1 MSSEQSLLHVD
12 KVKCLSSCAVWK
24 LCIAQ
29 SNKNTTVENKLEG
42 NRQESKLYQ
51 DVSLEK
57 IVSFLKEKDELN
69 SASEISK
76 GNNDV
81 IESEKSYPIDN
92 TNLSIWEEGLNKSVI
107 KIEFDLGIN
116 DRFSQI
122 DKNFV
127 KAELNCTLNGVLIHN
142 SKVPIFTKDIQ
153 FILKPKRLIKSI
165 QICIEAIKQKH
176 LVTGKKTK
184 LSQNLFFINIIETN
198 NIAILVQ
205 KDIPD
210 LEALPTNFNSLV
222 NGGFT
227 LKKIYI
233 LLPVPDKIPKTKS
246 SNLQDELYS
255 LGSASTM
262 SSVGSNF
269 SSSSSGSFIN
279 LCKKTKPKVNKIS
292 LMSYAFQPNLQLQQM
307 QLQMQAQI
315 QKKNILLST
324 PRYNLSNYNRY
335 DEYAKAVIDN
345 YRIKSKNP
353 YFNRTICNFSIFK
366 KAIIPKVT
374 SPPLFNRSLT
384 LNDIFSS
391 FNSYSAFGL
400 TVSLIANNTTTK
412 EVYAPSLSS
421 MSIFSINTRPI
432 EFFETKPPF
441 MRIPFNDQID
451 CIFTKEQKQI
461 TLDKIDKEKSF
472 FCIAWNPLKASTSTI
487 FLAFYQ
493 FGIMNQEINLVG
505 VLPIRVDC
513 DFWIGNLLYDK
524 MYCEKEINESIER
537 VENFIYINSYTNTI
551 VKSSDY
557 DYYYGNKMNKSV
569 RD

>member
-1 MSSEQSLLHVD
+1 
-12 KVKCLSSCAVWK
+12 
-24 LCIAQ
+24 
-29 SNKNTTVENKLEG
+29 
-42 NRQESKLYQ
+42 
-51 DVSLEK
+51 
-57 IVSFLKEKDELN
+57 
-69 SASEISK
+69 
-76 GNNDV
+76 
-81 IESEKSYPIDN
+81 
-92 TNLSIWEEGLNKSVI
+92 
-107 KIEFDLGIN
+107 
-116 DRFSQI
+116 
-122 DKNFV
+122 
-127 KAELNCTLNGVLIHN
+127 
-142 SKVPIFTKDIQ
+142 
-153 FILKPKRLIKSI
+153 
-165 QICIEAIKQKH
+165 
-176 LVTGKKTK
+176 
-184 LSQNLFFINIIETN
+184 
-198 NIAILVQ
+198 
-205 KDIPD
+205 
-210 LEALPTNFNSLV
+210 
-222 NGGFT
+222 
-227 LKKIYI
+227 
-233 LLPVPDKIPKTKS
+233 
-246 SNLQDELYS
+246 
-255 LGSASTM
+255 
-262 SSVGSNF
+262 
-269 SSSSSGSFIN
+269 
-279 LCKKTKPKVNKIS
+279 
-292 LMSYAFQPNLQLQQM
+292 MSYAFQPNLQLQQM

-557 DYYYGNKMNKSV
+557 DYYYGNKMNKNV